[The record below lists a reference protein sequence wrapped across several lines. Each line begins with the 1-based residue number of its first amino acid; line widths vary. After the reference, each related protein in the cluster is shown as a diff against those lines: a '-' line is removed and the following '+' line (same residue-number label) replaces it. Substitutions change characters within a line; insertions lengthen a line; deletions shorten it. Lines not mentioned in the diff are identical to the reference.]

1 MRTVVAVGVAG
12 FFGAITRYG
21 LEGFVSSKTGGSFP
35 WGTFVVNISGSLLL
49 GFLFAVLIEGRV
61 VVVPWLRTAMT
72 VGSWARTRRSPPSH
86 WKRSVSLRRAPSGS
100 RVRTPSGVSRSVSSP
115 STSASFSGGGSR

>member
-12 FFGAITRYG
+12 FFGAIARYG

-35 WGTFVVNISGSLLL
+35 WGTFVVNISGSLVL

-72 VGSWARTRRSPPSH
+72 VGFVGAYMTFSTLTFETFRL
-86 WKRSVSLRRAPSGS
+86 VEEGSLGLAGANAFGS
-100 RVRTPSGVSRSVSSP
+100 LAIGLVAVYVGVVLGRWV
-115 STSASFSGGGSR
+115 